1 MGKDRSGRGAE
12 VRVWGS
18 VTAGPPKDSP
28 APRFRGRRHGRRLRP
43 GRQTLLQTLLP
54 KLRVPRG
61 DDDIDLRRL
70 FDFTPTAVWLEI
82 GFGAGEH
89 LVAAA
94 KARPDIGFVGCE
106 PYVNGVAALL
116 ASIDRAG
123 IRTIRIFDDD
133 VRLLLPRLPIAS
145 LGRVFI
151 LFPDPW
157 PKKRHAGRRIVSAAT
172 IDALA
177 DGLADGAELR
187 FASDDRNY
195 VRETLA
201 LMTMHPSFDWPA
213 RTPGEWRT
221 RCEDWPPSR
230 YEQKALDAGR
240 TGTYLRFVRKPRDSV
255 AFARG
260 QNTLSACRQ
269 TL

>member
-1 MGKDRSGRGAE
+1 M
-12 VRVWGS
+12 
-18 VTAGPPKDSP
+18 
-28 APRFRGRRHGRRLRP
+28 
-43 GRQTLLQTLLP
+43 
-54 KLRVPRG
+54 PRG
-61 DDDIDLRRL
+61 DADIDLGSL
-70 FDFTPTAVWLEI
+70 FDFTPTAIWLEI

-106 PYVNGVAALL
+106 PYINGVATLL

-123 IRTIRIFDDD
+123 IQTIRIFDDD
-133 VRLLLPRLPIAS
+133 VRLLLPRLQIAS
-145 LGRVFI
+145 IGRVFI

-177 DGLADGAELR
+177 HALADGAELR
-187 FASDDRNY
+187 FASDDPNY

-201 LMTMHPSFDWPA
+201 LLTMHPSFAWMARSPA
-213 RTPGEWRT
+213 EWRK
-221 RCEDWPPSR
+221 RCEDWPSSR

-240 TGTYLRFVRKPRDSV
+240 IGTYLRFVRKPRDSV
-255 AFARG
+255 AFARE

-269 TL
+269 AL